1 MELQWSRP
9 NFERKWTMSWNNS
22 ASRYGSLSV
31 GIHWLMVLLF
41 VAVYGTI
48 EFRELFEKGSDPRE
62 MLKTWHFMLGI
73 LVFMLVWLRL
83 AARLSGPTPAILPE
97 PPGLQQLS
105 SKLLHL
111 ALYALMIGMPL
122 IGWLMLSAA
131 GKPIPFFGLEL
142 PALIGENKD
151 LAEQFEELHEIVGTT
166 GYFLIGLHTVAA
178 LYHHYIKHDNTL
190 TRILPERK

>member
-1 MELQWSRP
+1 MNL
-9 NFERKWTMSWNNS
+9 KNS
-22 ASRYGSLSV
+22 TLRYGSFSI
-31 GIHWLMVLLF
+31 GIHWLMLLLF
-41 VAVYGTI
+41 VAVYGTV
-48 EFRELFEKGSDPRE
+48 ELHELFEKGSNLRE
-62 MLKTWHFMLGI
+62 MLMTWHFMLGM

-111 ALYALMIGMPL
+111 ALYLLMIGMPL
-122 IGWLMLSAA
+122 TGWLMLSAA

-151 LAEQFEELHEIVGTT
+151 LGKQIKEVHEFVGTT
-166 GYFLIGLHTVAA
+166 GYFLIGLHTVDA
-178 LYHHYIKHDNTL
+178 LYHHYIKHEKTM
-190 TRILPERK
+190 TRMLSGRK